1 MYKLKTMDLEIELNG
16 TYKTKDI
23 EKMLRT
29 ARSKG
34 FTICGMEVSETK
46 LIIKCR

>member
-1 MYKLKTMDLEIELNG
+1 MDLEIELEG
-16 TYKTKDI
+16 AYKVKNI
-23 EKMLRT
+23 EKMLRA

-34 FTICGMEVSETK
+34 YSICGMEVTEDK